1 MGLWGSLCTAGS
13 GIRWPLGAPSNSNNS
28 MVAEKPQDGAGGPTR
43 SLFFPFL
50 SRMPVSRFCIKL
62 FFFPLFS
69 FSYKARK
76 GQQPKESVSSL
87 CCCAV
92 PQNLTGRQKSEAG
105 PGACAAQHSA
115 RTDIMSNS
123 SIYIYMYHYD
133 VSI

>member
-1 MGLWGSLCTAGS
+1 MGLVAPLEVCSSLSC
-13 GIRWPLGAPSNSNNS
+13 LGCLYHAFASS
-28 MVAEKPQDGAGGPTR
+28 
-43 SLFFPFL
+43 F
-50 SRMPVSRFCIKL
+50 